1 MMAERFS
8 VPELTALRNELVQGA
23 LDSQDA
29 AAMMQLFLVGR
40 GYGVSPEA
48 AVEAARRVESAGCS
62 LQSIQQEL
70 NRIALVQ

>member
-8 VPELTALRNELVQGA
+8 VPEVAALRNEMVQSA

-29 AAMMQLFLVGR
+29 AAMMQLFLMGR

-48 AVEAARRVESAGCS
+48 AIEAARRVGIAGCS
-62 LQSIQQEL
+62 IASIQQEL